1 MAAYRAGHEWDK
13 AQQQHGVKPSRPDK
27 RVVESKEEIMT
38 TKRTPSAERLSDAGL
53 QVFDLSETAAQLH
66 AEGMGATNRNAITLR
81 NAPGLRVV
89 LLAMQAGDRLHDH
102 HAPGPITLHTITGR
116 VRFTTTD
123 QAVELEAQM
132 MVALEGG
139 ITHAVEALEE
149 SVCVL
154 IIGSAP

>member
-1 MAAYRAGHEWDK
+1 VKRSR
-13 AQQQHGVKPSRPDK
+13 QGVNA
-27 RVVESKEEIMT
+27 VANKEEIMT
-38 TKRTPSAERLSDAGL
+38 TQRTPAAERLSAAAL
-53 QVFDLSETAAQLH
+53 QVFDLNETAAQLH
-66 AEGMGATNRNAITLR
+66 AEGVGSANRNAITMR

-154 IIGSAP
+154 TIGSQPTTGTSQ